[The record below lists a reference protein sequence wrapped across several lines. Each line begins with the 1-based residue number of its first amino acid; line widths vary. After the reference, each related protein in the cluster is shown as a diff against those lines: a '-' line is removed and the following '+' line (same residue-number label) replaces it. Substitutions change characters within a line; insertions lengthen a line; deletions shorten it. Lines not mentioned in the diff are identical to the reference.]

1 MAYVTPPE
9 ATAVEEAPDVHV
21 CDVQLRRAFGF
32 LGKRWNGVIL
42 ATMGARGPVG
52 FAELK
57 RAVNGITDSMLSDRL
72 TELAVINL
80 VRRSV
85 TDGKPP
91 AVSYELTDEAR
102 RLLPVFDQLARWAAA
117 NLAEPCTA
125 AERAAGLAPG
135 AVHPE

>member
-9 ATAVEEAPDVHV
+9 ASAVQEAPDVHV
-21 CDVQLRRAFGF
+21 CDVQLRRAFSF

-42 ATMGARGPVG
+42 ATLGSRGPAG

-72 TELAVINL
+72 TELAEINL

-91 AVSYELTDEAR
+91 AVTYVLTDEAT
-102 RLLPVFDQLARWAAA
+102 RLLPVFDQLARWAAT
-117 NLAEPCTA
+117 NLTDRCAE
-125 AERAAGLAPG
+125 AERSLQP
-135 AVHPE
+135 